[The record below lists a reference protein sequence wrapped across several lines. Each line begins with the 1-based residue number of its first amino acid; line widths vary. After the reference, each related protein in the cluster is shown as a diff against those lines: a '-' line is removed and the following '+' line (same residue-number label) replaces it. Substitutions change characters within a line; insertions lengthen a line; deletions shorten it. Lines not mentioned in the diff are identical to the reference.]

1 MNNDI
6 FIELVLKSGVGKKL
20 VHPTSPSGFHISID
34 PQIKNLLNG
43 HTEVVIRECMKLVD
57 KQSSETIAKHFGIK

>member
-6 FIELVLKSGVGKKL
+6 FIELILQSGVGKKL

-34 PQIKNLLNG
+34 PQVKNILHG
-43 HTEVVIRECMKLVD
+43 HTETVIRECMKLVD
-57 KQSSETIAKHFGIK
+57 KQSSEKIAKHFGVK

>member
-6 FIELVLKSGVGKKL
+6 LLELILKSGVGKKL

-34 PQIKNLLNG
+34 PEVKRVLQI
-43 HTEVVIRECMKLVD
+43 HTEAVIKECMKLVD
-57 KQSSETIAKHFGIK
+57 KQSSEKIAKHFGVK